1 VIKVKEKILMKIDVN
16 ALTSSSGSMG
26 VFLAEY
32 GIFLTNKR
40 TLKSYDLKDEV
51 RKQLNYNISKF
62 GQNERSGSDPPF
74 LPPRTN

>member
-51 RKQLNYNISKF
+51 SLQNYNISKF
-62 GQNERSGSDPPF
+62 GQKRKK
-74 LPPRTN
+74 LI